1 MTETDDLQFDP
12 IDWQQMR
19 MMAKLTVGE
28 RMKAMAQSS
37 AFGHALLRGAFQTRF
52 PNRSLHEINMMM
64 MRYIEWQEERK
75 Y

>member
-1 MTETDDLQFDP
+1 MTEKDELQFDP

-64 MRYIEWQEERK
+64 MRYIEWQEEQK

>member
-1 MTETDDLQFDP
+1 MTEKDELQFDP

-37 AFGHALLRGAFQTRF
+37 AFGHALLRERF
-52 PNRSLHEINMMM
+52 KRASRTDHCMRST
-64 MRYIEWQEERK
+64 
-75 Y
+75 